1 MPDSP
6 GGLPE
11 VNRFGGVAGSFYTT
25 PRFAIKRRFAAMP
38 IIIQAFFDY
47 VCPYC
52 HLFEVALQRVAV
64 ATGAEVVRR
73 AYQLNQSDLPKLD
86 PRGERTR
93 ASWESSV
100 YPMAEKICVEIR
112 QPSRLPPTRLAHEA
126 AAWARQQ
133 GCFERF
139 HSNLFQAYFVEDK
152 DLSELSLLKEIAWKS
167 GLNPNELEKSL
178 IEHRLAEEVDEDL
191 LIAQTYGVTSVPT
204 LVVAGHMLR
213 GIQEEAVVIN
223 AIELARAGRLDAET
237 RKLPHLPIT
246 ISR

>member
-1 MPDSP
+1 MS
-6 GGLPE
+6 
-11 VNRFGGVAGSFYTT
+11 VV
-25 PRFAIKRRFAAMP
+25 
-38 IIIQAFFDY
+38 IQAFSDY

-52 HLFEVALQRVAV
+52 YLSEVVLQRAAV

-73 AYQLNQSDLPKLD
+73 AYQLNQSDSSKLD
-86 PRGERTR
+86 PRGERMN
-93 ASWESSV
+93 ASWENSI
-100 YPMAEKICVEIR
+100 YPLAERLEVEIR
-112 QPSRLPPTRLAHEA
+112 QPSRLPLTRMAHEA

-133 GCFERF
+133 GRFELF

-152 DLSELSLLKEIAWKS
+152 DLGETSVLKKIAWQS

-191 LIAQTYGVTSVPT
+191 LIAQTYGVTSVPA
-204 LVVAGHMLR
+204 LVVAGHMLC
-213 GIQEEAVVIN
+213 GIQEETVVIN
-223 AIELARAGRLDAET
+223 AIELARDGRLDAET